1 MLQKVKKISR
11 GQAGYLEKRLF
22 VFPAAPV
29 LGRSATYN
37 RTECLGK
44 FAGILIPQFQS
55 NFSNL
60 EICLQKTLG
69 RTVHFIA
76 AQIGVGSLPIDLLEP
91 GFQLRQTDFMFRRKL
106 FQTDPSVLI
115 LEHMIFHLFDLF
127 CQRLGQI
134 TAVFLK
140 NSLVGLNVIEQL
152 QQF

>member
-11 GQAGYLEKRLF
+11 GQAGYLRKRLF

-91 GFQLRQTDFMFRRKL
+91 GFQLGQADFMFRRKL
-106 FQTDPSVLI
+106 FQTDPS
-115 LEHMIFHLFDLF
+115 LFWS
-127 CQRLGQI
+127 I
-134 TAVFLK
+134 
-140 NSLVGLNVIEQL
+140 
-152 QQF
+152 